1 VRPPKG
7 HDVTKNL
14 KVGLALGAAALGL
27 VLMGAGGGG
36 ATIDSKRAHELVEKQ
51 RAVLLDVRT
60 PDEFAGGHL
69 DGATNIPVQEL
80 EARLAQVPAKKD
92 QDIVVYCRSGVR
104 SAKAKAMLEKA
115 GFTKVHDLGG
125 IGNW

>member
-1 VRPPKG
+1 M
-7 HDVTKNL
+7 TKNL